1 MFVFL
6 LRFKIILLIF
16 LFNVLLFS
24 FSLSAQQ
31 PKQSN
36 DLRTLCDTFFK
47 KHEIRS
53 GIPPYLLKAI
63 SLKETGRWDN
73 NKKES
78 FAWPWTVTSGKWSH
92 YFKSKE
98 SAIRAVKRLQL
109 RNIKNIDVGCM
120 QINLKYHPKAFN
132 SLEQAFDPN
141 SNISYAALF
150 LTKLHKQKKSWH
162 RSIENYHSANP
173 KYNNKY
179 RKKVTE
185 IWKSVRSKEALRKR
199 IAVRKAYQER
209 KARNRSSLKNFK
221 NG

>member
-73 NKKES
+73 NKKET
-78 FAWPWTVTSGKWSH
+78 FAWPWTVTSGKGSH
-92 YFKSKE
+92 YFKYKQ
-98 SAIRAVKRLQL
+98 SAIRAGKRLQL

-150 LTKLHKQKKSWH
+150 LKKLLIILVLNKCKCNFLLITTFIWLQFL
-162 RSIENYHSANP
+162 P
-173 KYNNKY
+173 KTYMVELNG
-179 RKKVTE
+179 E
-185 IWKSVRSKEALRKR
+185 IGAVVSGVGVMKR
-199 IAVRKAYQER
+199 
-209 KARNRSSLKNFK
+209 
-221 NG
+221 NGD